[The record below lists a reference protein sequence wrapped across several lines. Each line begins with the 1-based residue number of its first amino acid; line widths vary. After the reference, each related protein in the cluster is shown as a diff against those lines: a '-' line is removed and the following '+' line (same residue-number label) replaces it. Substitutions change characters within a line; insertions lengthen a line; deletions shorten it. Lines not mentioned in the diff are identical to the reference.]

1 MYFSFFFVKDLKCI
15 MNMDED
21 KKWTMLIKNV
31 SNFESK
37 FYLKVL
43 QK

>member
-1 MYFSFFFVKDLKCI
+1 

-21 KKWTMLIKNV
+21 KKWTESIKNL